1 MDQNRNN
8 PNYSGSGYN
17 GFTTTQS
24 GAYLSG
30 STVNLQ
36 SNGGFIGMNQNAQV
50 EVSGSTISLQGA
62 TGYSAFN
69 YNQVDGNYHRMNI
82 SGGASH
88 SFGSTYSVGAD
99 VINISGASGINITG
113 LASYTEDYSGQFGTN
128 SLVTKAYVDSLDAAQ
143 ITGVSAG
150 NGIIGG
156 GTAGDVTLNLGGTV
170 SSDITFDFNNGTA
183 SLNLGNF
190 GPNKQMKDFTAA
202 YENLTFFQVQPD
214 WNGSGLTSPP
224 YGFLTMG
231 DNGNGVPRTSLGN
244 SPVEGM
250 LSLFAFTASMLGTD
264 VDVSAGGP
272 QANLKL
278 SSDNEL
284 EIEGSSMS
292 ITGSSMSITSEAY
305 TLGQTG
311 ASFSYGSMYVSP
323 GETSSRFSIGTQSGI
338 NFTNSHY
345 VAGNPNGQSNLS
357 LEIGT
362 QSLSFSGYNLF
373 NQNSGNIVGAD
384 LFVGASESSLSY
396 SNGYDK
402 SELTLGGSGSSFVAG
417 SMSIQSDSYTFGPSG
432 GSFSYSSNSDYL
444 VNISNDFTINGS
456 QSSLSYSSYDTNISL
471 SRTAG
476 LTISATG
483 SYLYGGTNEEFGS
496 LTLGGSGSS
505 FVAGSMSI
513 VSNNF
518 NLGQTGASFSF
529 GLNNLQPGQSGVG
542 FDLGT
547 QSGINLTNSYYPP
560 SSAYGPGYNSLTIG
574 SQSVSLTRGYYD
586 NSTGAFLKKGL
597 EIGTASTLS
606 GGTASIVVGGT
617 GASGPI
623 SITGLASYTEDYS
636 AQFGTHSLVT
646 KAYVDSL
653 DAAQITGVSAGNG
666 LLGGGTAG
674 DVTLNLGGTVSSD
687 IVFSFTASTSN
698 NNNNSSFILQNA
710 ETIGFFGQQTSVFAV
725 DVKEVSVSG
734 RYGNS
739 TSSINLNQGAYI
751 TSGHTIGLDA
761 GTVSVTGTDKVAISG
776 PSNSQLLMSTD
787 GHMLMSTPE
796 GSILVTSA
804 LGDVALTTASGD
816 ARVTTATGD
825 ATLGSGTNTLVL
837 GTSSNTFTDGVNT
850 KGIEYA
856 ADYSVNFTDR
866 SLVDKAYA
874 DTKVSGVTA
883 GAGLSGGGADGDI
896 TLNADLTIDG
906 GLTFSSTGDA
916 GTIEVV
922 VDNTTIQV
930 VDGALAVVA
939 GTSQPVY
946 QSATS
951 SVTNGDT
958 GITLTSTPNDYSR
971 IEVYVNGQLQN
982 LTENTTGDC
991 YFGAAGT
998 VLTSL
1003 TSGDS
1008 LYWNSAN
1015 AGFELSATDVIKVHY
1030 QA

>member
-1 MDQNRNN
+1 MALLDGKQLRNQSTELGKL
-8 PNYSGSGYN
+8 SGSGIVSFTAATMSFTAGSVLTTATSNIVNPTDVVNKEYVDSVAA
-17 GFTTTQS
+17 GLDPKQSVAYTTTGNITLSTRELQANGDWSQALDNGDRILVKDQTDKTENGIYVADDGAWTRATDHDGTPANEVTLGNFTFVEYGTLAGS
-24 GAYLSG
+24 GYVLHSTDSG
-30 STVNLQ
+30 STPIITPGSDEQEWTLYSQAGAYTAGTGLNLTDGEFEIDATGVAAGSYGSADSTTTFTVNDEGQLTAAADTQ
-36 SNGGFIGMNQNAQV
+36 ISIIASQVTDFDLAAETAIFEDPNFVDGTTIEFDVTAGDSVTAEVSDSSLTSAKLDTGSNGG
-50 EVSGSTISLQGA
+50 A
-62 TGYSAFN
+62 TAGYVLS
-69 YNQVDGNYHRMNI
+69 VDGSGDFKWILDEGDI
-82 SGGASH
+82 S
-88 SFGSTYSVGAD
+88 SV
-99 VINISGASGINITG
+99 
-113 LASYTEDYSGQFGTN
+113 E
-128 SLVTKAYVDSLDAAQ
+128 
-143 ITGVSAG
+143 AG
-150 NGIIGG
+150 NGLIGG
-156 GTAGDVTLNLGGTV
+156 GDEGDVTLNLGGTV
-170 SSDITFDFNNGTA
+170 SSDITFNFTNSANLSLGSFGNEIENFNTHAHEILIMGHKANGIPTGNLTITEGQTVLSGDVIDGNVVVMGNTASISGSKDVSIIAATGKLDMNSPEINVGTGFSTDVKIKGDYTTIEGETLDVTTNLVSIDSGTGPSQFLSGTDTTISASA
-183 SLNLGNF
+183 SLNLTAEEGNVTT
-190 GPNKQMKDFTAA
+190 GDGKGLQYTA
-202 YENLTFFQVQPD
+202 D
-214 WNGSGLTSPP
+214 
-224 YGFLTMG
+224 
-231 DNGNGVPRTSLGN
+231 
-244 SPVEGM
+244 
-250 LSLFAFTASMLGTD
+250 
-264 VDVSAGGP
+264 
-272 QANLKL
+272 
-278 SSDNEL
+278 
-284 EIEGSSMS
+284 
-292 ITGSSMSITSEAY
+292 
-305 TLGQTG
+305 
-311 ASFSYGSMYVSP
+311 
-323 GETSSRFSIGTQSGI
+323 
-338 NFTNSHY
+338 
-345 VAGNPNGQSNLS
+345 
-357 LEIGT
+357 
-362 QSLSFSGYNLF
+362 
-373 NQNSGNIVGAD
+373 
-384 LFVGASESSLSY
+384 
-396 SNGYDK
+396 
-402 SELTLGGSGSSFVAG
+402 
-417 SMSIQSDSYTFGPSG
+417 
-432 GSFSYSSNSDYL
+432 YSS
-444 VNISNDFTINGS
+444 T
-456 QSSLSYSSYDTNISL
+456 
-471 SRTAG
+471 
-476 LTISATG
+476 
-483 SYLYGGTNEEFGS
+483 
-496 LTLGGSGSS
+496 
-505 FVAGSMSI
+505 FV
-513 VSNNF
+513 
-518 NLGQTGASFSF
+518 
-529 GLNNLQPGQSGVG
+529 
-542 FDLGT
+542 
-547 QSGINLTNSYYPP
+547 
-560 SSAYGPGYNSLTIG
+560 
-574 SQSVSLTRGYYD
+574 D
-586 NSTGAFLKKGL
+586 N
-597 EIGTASTLS
+597 
-606 GGTASIVVGGT
+606 
-617 GASGPI
+617 
-623 SITGLASYTEDYS
+623 
-636 AQFGTHSLVT
+636 SLVT
-646 KAYVDSL
+646 KKYVDSL

-930 VDGALAVVA
+930 VNGALAVVA